1 MKITLHR
8 RQIGELATDGK
19 LSIGGEY
26 VCDTCE
32 HSSYRVPAGT
42 YHIILSNS
50 NLFRRKMPFLME
62 APDACLAFGNGIYSC
77 TDGRI
82 LLGTTIVPGCL
93 KNSKK
98 TFLRLYDRIN
108 QSLRRGHEVLLEIK
122 EKEK

>member
-8 RQIGELATDGK
+8 SHIGEFATDGR

-26 VCDTCE
+26 ICDTCE
-32 HSSYRVPAGT
+32 HSLYRVPAGT

-50 NLFRRKMPFLME
+50 KLFRRKMPFLME

-108 QSLRRGHEVLLEIK
+108 QSLRRGHEVELKVIEDSS
-122 EKEK
+122 